1 MFAKCNLCIQ
11 IVLTSNIKCGI
22 CNDCWE
28 RIDEGDEQIQ
38 KKYFALDLTNFYY
51 PKKINCGD

>member
-1 MFAKCNLCIQ
+1 MFIECILCIQ
-11 IVLTSNIKCGI
+11 TVLTSNIKYGI

-28 RIDEGDEQIQ
+28 KIEEGDEQIQ

-51 PKKINCGD
+51 PKKITCGD